1 MSLQNIAVIGAGRMG
16 RPMVDRLVAAGYA
29 PVIHARRP
37 ETQAAAEAAGLRWA
51 GSVTETVRDAD
62 LVLTVV
68 FDEAQLRAV
77 TLGHDGALA
86 AMKPG
91 SILIQHTTCDPAV
104 VTEIE
109 HAATSYG
116 VEVLDAAVSGTPR
129 DIAAGQLTVWAGG
142 PQATLDSARAA
153 LGSYA
158 SPVLPVGPVG
168 HGQRVKLVNNALFV
182 AQVGLAVEAVRV
194 AAGVGLR
201 EADVLAALQHGSGA
215 SRALS
220 AVAWIGA
227 GNVGPRL
234 SEFMIKDVDAVR
246 AIAERAQVDLGLLGD
261 VLDSPAVRDG
271 VLNGGIAADRDLAAR
286 SRGVPGAIKSEPGQ

>member
-1 MSLQNIAVIGAGRMG
+1 MQNIAVIGAGRMG
-16 RPMVDRLVAAGYA
+16 RPMVDRLAAAGYV
-29 PVIHARRP
+29 PVVHARRAQ
-37 ETQAAAEAAGLRWA
+37 TQAAAEAAGLRWA
-51 GSVTETVRDAD
+51 GSIAETVREAD

-68 FDEAQLRAV
+68 FDEAQLRSV
-77 TLGHDGALA
+77 TLGRDGALA
-86 AMKPG
+86 AMKRG

-104 VTEIE
+104 VTDIAD
-109 HAATSYG
+109 AAAGYG
-116 VEVLDAAVSGTPR
+116 VDVLDAAVSGTPR
-129 DIAAGQLTVWAGG
+129 DIAAGQLTVWVGG
-142 PQATLDSARAA
+142 DEAALGRARAA

-158 SPVLPVGPVG
+158 SPVLSVGPVG

-182 AQVGLAVEAVRV
+182 AQVGLAVEAVRI
-194 AAGVGLR
+194 AAGVGLG

-227 GNVGPRL
+227 DSVGPRL

-261 VLDSPAVRDG
+261 VLDSAAVRDR
-271 VLNGGIAADRDLAAR
+271 VLNGGIAADRDLATR
-286 SRGVPGAIKSEPGQ
+286 SRGEPGAIKL

>member
-1 MSLQNIAVIGAGRMG
+1 MQNIAVIGAGRMG
-16 RPMVDRLVAAGYA
+16 RPMVDRLVAAGYR
-29 PVIHARRP
+29 PVVHARRLQ
-37 ETQAAAEAAGLRWA
+37 TQAAAQAAGLRWA
-51 GSVTETVRDAD
+51 GSVAGTVRDAE

-68 FDEAQLRAV
+68 FDEAQLRSV
-77 TLGHDGALA
+77 TLGPDGALA

-91 SILIQHTTCDPAV
+91 SVLIQHTTVDPAV
-104 VTEIE
+104 VTDIAR
-109 HAATSYG
+109 AAEGYDI
-116 VEVLDAAVSGTPR
+116 EVLDAAVSGTPR

-142 PQATLDSARAA
+142 PEAALDRARAA
-153 LGSYA
+153 LASYA
-158 SPVLPVGPVG
+158 SPVLSVGPAG

-182 AQVGLAVEAVRV
+182 AQVGLAVEAVRI

-227 GNVGPRL
+227 DNVAPRL

-261 VLDSPAVRDG
+261 VLDSATVRDR
-271 VLNGGIAADRDLAAR
+271 VLNGGIAADRDLATG
-286 SRGVPGAIKSEPGQ
+286 SRAEPGAIKPVPSQ

>member
-1 MSLQNIAVIGAGRMG
+1 VTMQNIAVIGAGRMG
-16 RPMVDRLVAAGYA
+16 RPMVDRLAAAGYA
-29 PVIHARRP
+29 PVVHARRP
-37 ETQAAAEAAGLRWA
+37 QTQAAAEAAGLRWA
-51 GSVTETVRDAD
+51 GTVAETVRDAD

-68 FDEAQLRAV
+68 FDEPQLRSV
-77 TLGHDGALA
+77 TLGPDGALA

-104 VTEIE
+104 VTDIADTAKA
-109 HAATSYG
+109 HG
-116 VEVLDAAVSGTPR
+116 VEVLDAAVSGNPR

-142 PQATLDSARAA
+142 SEAALDRARAA
-153 LGSYA
+153 LGAYA
-158 SPVLPVGPVG
+158 SPVLSVGPVG

-182 AQVGLAVEAVRV
+182 AQVGLAVEAVRI
-194 AAGVGLR
+194 AAGVGLG

-246 AIAERAQVDLGLLGD
+246 AIAARAQVDLGLLGD
-261 VLDSPAVRDG
+261 VLDSAAVRES
-271 VLNGGIAADRDLAAR
+271 VLNGGAAADRDLAGR
-286 SRGVPGAIKSEPGQ
+286 SRAEPGAIKSEP

>member
-1 MSLQNIAVIGAGRMG
+1 MTTQNIAVIGAGRMG
-16 RPMVDRLVAAGYA
+16 RPMVDRLAAAGYA
-29 PVIHARRP
+29 PVVHARRP
-37 ETQAAAEAAGLRWA
+37 QTQAAAEAAGLRWA
-51 GSVTETVRDAD
+51 GSIAGTVRDAD

-68 FDEAQLRAV
+68 FDEAQLRSV

-104 VTEIE
+104 VTDIA
-109 HAATSYG
+109 HAAKVHG
-116 VEVLDAAVSGTPR
+116 IEVLDAAVSGTPR
-129 DIAAGQLTVWAGG
+129 DIAGGQLTVWAGG
-142 PQATLDSARAA
+142 PEATLDRARAA
-153 LGSYA
+153 LGTYA
-158 SPVLPVGPVG
+158 SPVLSVGPVG

-182 AQVGLAVEAVRV
+182 AQVGLAVEAVRI
-194 AAGVGLR
+194 AAGVGLS

-261 VLDSPAVRDG
+261 VLDSAAVREG

-286 SRGVPGAIKSEPGQ
+286 SRAEPGAIKSEP

>member
-1 MSLQNIAVIGAGRMG
+1 MQNIAVIGAGRMG
-16 RPMVDRLVAAGYA
+16 RPMVDRLVAAGYR
-29 PVIHARRP
+29 PVVHARRP
-37 ETQAAAEAAGLRWA
+37 QTQAAAEAAGLRWA
-51 GSVTETVRDAD
+51 GSIAETVRDAD

-68 FDEAQLRAV
+68 FDETQLRSV

-86 AMKPG
+86 AMQPG

-104 VTEIE
+104 VTDIAD
-109 HAATSYG
+109 AAAGYG
-116 VEVLDAAVSGTPR
+116 VDVLDAAVSGTPR

-142 PQATLDSARAA
+142 PEAALDRARAA

-227 GNVGPRL
+227 DNVAPRL

-246 AIAERAQVDLGLLGD
+246 AIAQRAQVDLGLLGD
-261 VLDSPAVRDG
+261 VLDSAAVRER

-286 SRGVPGAIKSEPGQ
+286 SRAEPGSIKSEPSQ

>member
-1 MSLQNIAVIGAGRMG
+1 MQNIAVIGAGRMG
-16 RPMVDRLVAAGYA
+16 RPMVDRLAAAGYL
-29 PVIHARRP
+29 PVVHARRP

-51 GSVTETVRDAD
+51 GSVAGTVRDAD

-68 FDEAQLRAV
+68 FDEAQLRSV

-86 AMKPG
+86 AMQPG
-91 SILIQHTTCDPAV
+91 GILIQHTTCDPAV
-104 VTEIE
+104 VTDIAD
-109 HAATSYG
+109 AAAGYG
-116 VEVLDAAVSGTPR
+116 VDVLDAAVSGTPR

-142 PQATLDSARAA
+142 PEAALDRARAA

-182 AQVGLAVEAVRV
+182 AQVGLAVEAVRI

-227 GNVGPRL
+227 DNVGPRL

-246 AIAERAQVDLGLLGD
+246 AIAARAQVDLGLLGD
-261 VLDSPAVRDG
+261 VLDSAAVREG
-271 VLNGGIAADRDLAAR
+271 VLNGGLTADRDVATR
-286 SRGVPGAIKSEPGQ
+286 SRAEPGAIKSGPSQ

>member
-1 MSLQNIAVIGAGRMG
+1 MQDIAVIGAGRMG
-16 RPMVDRLVAAGYA
+16 RPMVDRLVAAGYV
-29 PVIHARRP
+29 PVVHARRP
-37 ETQAAAEAAGLRWA
+37 QTQAAADAAGLRWA
-51 GSVTETVRDAD
+51 RSIAEAVRDAD

-68 FDEAQLRAV
+68 FDETQLRSV
-77 TLGHDGALA
+77 TLGRDGALA

-104 VTEIE
+104 VTDIAD
-109 HAATSYG
+109 AAKRHG
-116 VEVLDAAVSGTPR
+116 IEVLDAAVSGTPR
-129 DIAAGQLTVWAGG
+129 DIAAGRLTVWAGG
-142 PQATLDSARAA
+142 PEATLDSARAA
-153 LGSYA
+153 LGTYA
-158 SPVLPVGPVG
+158 SPVLSVGPVG

-182 AQVGLAVEAVRV
+182 AQVGLAVEAVRI
-194 AAGVGLR
+194 AAGVGLG

-227 GNVGPRL
+227 DNVGPRL

-246 AIAERAQVDLGLLGD
+246 LIAERAQVDLGLLGD
-261 VLDSPAVRDG
+261 VLDSAAVREG

-286 SRGVPGAIKSEPGQ
+286 SRAEPGAIKSEP